1 VTIGI
6 GIILL
11 AVSLAMGRTD
21 YLLLN
26 WVMFLLGSILVV
38 VGTGKLFFLDR

>member
-1 VTIGI
+1 VTIVI
-6 GIILL
+6 GIMLL
-11 AVSLAMGRTD
+11 AASLAMGHAE

-38 VGTGKLFFLDR
+38 IGTGKLFFLDR